1 LHPDARRFGLPH
13 CGHWR
18 VAPAPSSLDIEPTQK
33 RLTGVVVEQPGGVQV
48 AGERLQHLPVN
59 ASTGEI
65 TAHALTDG
73 TADDAAQTS
82 VLMRQPTARSLP

>member
-1 LHPDARRFGLPH
+1 
-13 CGHWR
+13 
-18 VAPAPSSLDIEPTQK
+18 
-33 RLTGVVVEQPGGVQV
+33 VVVEQPDVVQV
-48 AGERLQHLPVN
+48 AGKRLQHLPVN